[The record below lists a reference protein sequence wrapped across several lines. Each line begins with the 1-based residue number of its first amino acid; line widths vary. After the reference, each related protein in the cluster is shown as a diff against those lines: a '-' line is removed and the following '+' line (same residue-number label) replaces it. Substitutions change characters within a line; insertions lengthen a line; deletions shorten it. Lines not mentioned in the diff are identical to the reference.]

1 MAEKIKISK
10 KEVLQMIQEE
20 YTKKKTEIS
29 LKKRLSEIN
38 EKIAGLLKECG
49 VQEECGTKQEEKLEE
64 VEAGGEKKVA
74 STGWT
79 GEKNGDVK
87 FDEKFKV
94 KGTHKLEEDE
104 EFEVGE
110 EDFNSPDE
118 EVGGDAPV
126 DTDTEIEV
134 DEKEDITTI
143 LQKLADAIEEKVEE
157 VVDEKLGDTE
167 GTPETPEATDEV
179 PTLGTDEA
187 PAGEETIAENAEE
200 PQDGHSP
207 ATEKSSDGPEP
218 KTPFTEKQDV
228 IKEGE
233 EKGKAI
239 LSEEMKR
246 MQILSGIRK
255 PDELV

>member
-10 KEVLQMIQEE
+10 TEVLQMIQEE
-20 YTKKKTEIS
+20 YAKKKTEMQ
-29 LKKRLSEIN
+29 LKKRLNEIN
-38 EKIAGLLKECG
+38 EKIANLLKECG
-49 VQEECGTKQEEKLEE
+49 VQEECGAKQEEKLEE

-94 KGTHKLEEDE
+94 KGSHKLEEDE
-104 EFEVGE
+104 EFEVGA
-110 EDFNSPDE
+110 EDFKAPE
-118 EVGGDAPV
+118 EEMGGEDAV
-126 DTDTEIEV
+126 DAGAEIEV

-167 GTPETPEATDEV
+167 SAPESTEEV
-179 PTLGTDEA
+179 PSLGTDEA

-228 IKEGE
+228 IKEGA
-233 EKGKAI
+233 EKGKVI

-246 MQILSGIRK
+246 MQILSGIRQ